1 MSPSQCTPSPQAALE
16 PLKPTQGPSDTWKEP
31 APALALMADMM
42 WTQAPCSR
50 QHRTRQQPSPVWP
63 LPPRVSPG
71 VPNSRT
77 GPAPT
82 TQHKDPAAS
91 TTWLVRAGQAV
102 GAQLLVSLGTSMAQS
117 LQYRPA
123 GSSSM
128 PSRAGRCHP
137 GPIPLPEGP
146 LEQPCGSPASH
157 TSANTRAGGM
167 APCHLLPGWKIRPPM
182 LGSSSMGLSGRGSLR
197 RPAAPGL
204 WMCSPPGGFKTSHF
218 MLGLQP
224 QAALGVS
231 VPLGTCG
238 FETSSW
244 RAQHS
249 AQWVALSHMHE
260 GWRVAG
266 APQPLPLEVLGSW
279 RLGYHRSGT

>member
-16 PLKPTQGPSDTWKEP
+16 PLNLPRGPSDTWKEP
-31 APALALMADMM
+31 APAPTSWQTWM

-50 QHRTRQQPSPVWP
+50 QHWTRQQPSPVWP

-82 TQHKDPAAS
+82 TQHKDPAGS

-137 GPIPLPEGP
+137 GPIPRLRDP
-146 LEQPCGSPASH
+146 LEQP
-157 TSANTRAGGM
+157 
-167 APCHLLPGWKIRPPM
+167 
-182 LGSSSMGLSGRGSLR
+182 
-197 RPAAPGL
+197 L
-204 WMCSPPGGFKTSHF
+204 W
-218 MLGLQP
+218 
-224 QAALGVS
+224 
-231 VPLGTCG
+231 VP
-238 FETSSW
+238 S
-244 RAQHS
+244 
-249 AQWVALSHMHE
+249 LSH
-260 GWRVAG
+260 
-266 APQPLPLEVLGSW
+266 
-279 RLGYHRSGT
+279 